1 MSRVQMETKRETNL
15 RNRRLGLA
23 LAFLTL
29 SYIGA
34 IIVFLIVK

>member
-1 MSRVQMETKRETNL
+1 MTRVAMKANRETNL

-34 IIVFLIVK
+34 VIAFLIVK